1 MKLMTAV
8 WVGLCLTISAVAQN
22 HTMEAPNRSRS

>member
-1 MKLMTAV
+1 MKLLTAV

-22 HTMEAPNRSRS
+22 HTMDASKV